1 MIRVL
6 IADDHVVVCAGVAQ
20 WLESHHDIEVVGL
33 AHDGEAAVSMA
44 RDLQPDVVVMD
55 LLMPVVDGIEATRQI
70 RAELDTEVV
79 ALTTYFDP
87 ATVTAAMDAG
97 ARGYFLKDVAPTAL
111 ADGIRSVAQG
121 EMALSP
127 KVASMLFDR
136 SREVDPFDLLTPRE
150 REILDL
156 IATGHG
162 NKQIARALGITE
174 KTVKAHCTRL
184 FARIGAEDRTQA
196 AIWALRN
203 RPPEE
208 PFSDPPRPF

>member
-20 WLESHHDIEVVGL
+20 WLESHDDLEVVGL
-33 AHDGEAAVSMA
+33 AHDGDTAVTMA
-44 RDLQPDVVVMD
+44 FELRPDVVVMD
-55 LLMPVVDGIEATRQI
+55 LRMPGVDGIEATRRI
-70 RAELDTEVV
+70 RAELPTEVV

-87 ATVTAAMDAG
+87 ATVNAALDAG
-97 ARGYFLKDVAPTAL
+97 ARGYFLKDVAPSML
-111 ADGIRSVAQG
+111 ADGIRSVVAG

-127 KVASMLFDR
+127 KIATMLFDR
-136 SREVDPFDLLTPRE
+136 SRETDPFDLLTPRE

-156 IATGHG
+156 IASGHG

-203 RPPEE
+203 RPAAE
-208 PFSDPPRPF
+208 PFSEPSPPS